1 MNLIYQMLTLQQE
14 LNDST
19 NGKNWEEGITKNAKE
34 IDWRRCIFMESAELI
49 DSYPWKHWK
58 SIDAK
63 ADIDNAKIEVVDIW
77 HFVMSLALEDYKINL
92 KGDIGFLANKIEKL
106 ANYNLLL
113 ENSNINP
120 NHKDTISHIENMIR
134 AVFTHKTV
142 EEIMDKLITISID
155 VGLNLDSIY
164 KLYIGKNI
172 LNVFRQDNGYKDG
185 SYIKIWNGKE
195 DNEVMS
201 EILNSNDV
209 KPKELYD
216 MLQVEYNRV
225 LNG

>member
-1 MNLIYQMLTLQQE
+1 MDLIYQMLTLQQE

-19 NGKNWEEGITKNAKE
+19 NGKNWEEGITKNGKE

-63 ADIDNAKIEVVDIW
+63 ADIENAKIEVVDIW

-92 KGDIGFLANKIEKL
+92 KGDIGFLAKRVEKL

-113 ENSNINP
+113 ENNNTNP

-134 AVFTHKTV
+134 AVFSHKTV
-142 EEIMDKLITISID
+142 EEIMDKFIVVAID

-172 LNVFRQDNGYKDG
+172 LNIFRQDNGYKDG
-185 SYIKIWNGKE
+185 SYIKIWNGRE

-201 EILNSNDV
+201 EILNSNDI
-209 KPKELYD
+209 KPKELYK
-216 MLQVEYNRV
+216 MLQVEYNK
-225 LNG
+225 L

>member
-19 NGKNWEEGITKNAKE
+19 NGKNWEEGITKNGKE

-77 HFVMSLALEDYKINL
+77 HFVMSLVLEDYKINMR
-92 KGDIGFLANKIEKL
+92 GDIGFIAKKIEKL
-106 ANYNLLL
+106 DSYKQLIDNK
-113 ENSNINP
+113 EINQ
-120 NHKDTISHIENMIR
+120 NHKETISIIEDMIK
-134 AVFTHKTV
+134 AIFTHKTSD
-142 EEIMDKLITISID
+142 EIVDKFIVVAIS

-164 KLYIGKNI
+164 KLYVGKNI
-172 LNVFRQDNGYKDG
+172 LNVFRQNNGYKDG
-185 SYIKIWNGKE
+185 SYIKIWNNRE

-216 MLQVEYNRV
+216 MLQVEYDKILV
-225 LNG
+225 

>member
-19 NGKNWEEGITKNAKE
+19 NGKNWEEGITKNGKE

-63 ADIDNAKIEVVDIW
+63 ADIDNARIEVVDIW

-92 KGDIGFLANKIEKL
+92 RGDIGFLAKRVEKL
-106 ANYNLLL
+106 ENYPLFVDNQT
-113 ENSNINP
+113 INP
-120 NHKDTISHIENMIR
+120 NYKDTILNIEDMIK
-134 AVFTHKTV
+134 AIFTHKSLD
-142 EEIMDKLITISID
+142 EIIDKFMVVAID

-164 KLYIGKNI
+164 KLYVGKNI
-172 LNVFRQDNGYKDG
+172 LNVFRQNNGYKDG
-185 SYIKIWNGKE
+185 TYVKIWNGRE

-201 EILNSNDV
+201 EILNSNDI

-216 MLQVEYNRV
+216 KLIIEYNK
-225 LNG
+225 L

>member
-1 MNLIYQMLTLQQE
+1 MDLIYQMLTLQQE

-19 NGKNWEEGITKNAKE
+19 NGKNWEEGITKNGKE

-63 ADIDNAKIEVVDIW
+63 ADIENAKIEVVDIW
-77 HFVMSLALEDYKINL
+77 HFIMSLALEDYKINL
-92 KGDIGFLANKIEKL
+92 KGDIGFLAKRVEKL

-113 ENSNINP
+113 ENNNTNP

-134 AVFTHKTV
+134 AVFSHKTV
-142 EEIMDKLITISID
+142 EEIMDKFIVVAID

-172 LNVFRQDNGYKDG
+172 LNIFRQDNGYKDG
-185 SYIKIWNGKE
+185 SYIKIWNGRE

-201 EILNSNDV
+201 EILNSNDI
-209 KPKELYD
+209 KPKELYK
-216 MLQVEYNRV
+216 MLQVEYNK
-225 LNG
+225 L